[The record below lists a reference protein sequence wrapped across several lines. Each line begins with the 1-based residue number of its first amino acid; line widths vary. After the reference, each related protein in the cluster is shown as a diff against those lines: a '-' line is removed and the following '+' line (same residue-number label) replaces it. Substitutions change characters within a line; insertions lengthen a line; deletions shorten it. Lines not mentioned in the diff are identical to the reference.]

1 MANFLAKALSD
12 VIEKKE
18 LKLEGEEEDDRAIV
32 KFLDHLF
39 DLLPTTVSKCWTK
52 FSQYFEF
59 WYEFACRG
67 EVQMKYMLRK
77 EMVKHFMDYFLDT
90 KSPLKIYATKRQ
102 HTIGSSYTSPNFSM
116 LLKCVSTLL
125 QRSMYKEKEVKL
137 SPEEEMLLMSCES
150 LEKLISDKY

>member
-52 FSQYFEF
+52 FSQYF
-59 WYEFACRG
+59 
-67 EVQMKYMLRK
+67 
-77 EMVKHFMDYFLDT
+77 
-90 KSPLKIYATKRQ
+90 
-102 HTIGSSYTSPNFSM
+102 
-116 LLKCVSTLL
+116 
-125 QRSMYKEKEVKL
+125 
-137 SPEEEMLLMSCES
+137 
-150 LEKLISDKY
+150 